1 MTDWS
6 ADPWFAEHAWV
17 APRVGKTRL
26 SGFKSLRP
34 HAFSIPPSWAVGPRS
49 RADPSRGFKE
59 ANFLPPQGIP
69 MPIDRR
75 RLLQVVAIL
84 GAVCAYTTIVVGGT
98 VRGTNAGLACPDWP
112 LCNGSVVPN
121 LADTG
126 ILVEY
131 IHRLVAALTGI
142 FMLSTLIA
150 AVLWF
155 RPEMRIVTPSIM
167 SFAILV
173 TQVAVGALTIAS
185 DNDWVVVTIH
195 LALGTATLASALI
208 VALVSLWPAAPSK
221 GATVG

>member
-1 MTDWS
+1 
-6 ADPWFAEHAWV
+6 
-17 APRVGKTRL
+17 
-26 SGFKSLRP
+26 
-34 HAFSIPPSWAVGPRS
+34 
-49 RADPSRGFKE
+49 
-59 ANFLPPQGIP
+59 

-98 VRGTNAGLACPDWP
+98 VRGMNAGLTCPDWP

-208 VALVSLWPAAPSK
+208 VALVSLWPAK
-221 GATVG
+221 V